1 MTCFLY
7 GVEMKV
13 GIHTH
18 THTHTHWGYRMVGAG
33 DATMRKMDTTDL
45 MESGKADTEQVI
57 QHLCLQ

>member
-18 THTHTHWGYRMVGAG
+18 THTHTLGLSYGRCRGCNNEQDG
-33 DATMRKMDTTDL
+33 QTDL
-45 MESGKADTEQVI
+45 MESGKADTEQAI